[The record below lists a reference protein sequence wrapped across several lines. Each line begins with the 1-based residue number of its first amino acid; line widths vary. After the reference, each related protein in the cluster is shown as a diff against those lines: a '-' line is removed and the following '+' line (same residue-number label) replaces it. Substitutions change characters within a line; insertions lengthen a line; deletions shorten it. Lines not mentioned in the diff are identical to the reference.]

1 MTKAEA
7 RSNSSRP
14 PYDYVSLALQ
24 YPLPFHPP
32 SSHYFYQE
40 VSTMNLRKSITIAL
54 MGVLSFIIMFLEFPL
69 PIFPEFLKIDLS
81 DIPGII
87 VGFAFGPLSGVA
99 VELVKNIL
107 HLMRTTTGGVG
118 ELANFIVGSAFI
130 IPAALIYRKRQ
141 TTPAMIT
148 GFVLGTLSMALVGAI
163 ANYYILIPF
172 YQNFMPLEAIIG
184 MAAAVNALVVDLKT
198 YILYVVIPF
207 NVIKGVAISI
217 LTALV
222 YKRVSSVVL
231 KNISNQKWASR

>member
-1 MTKAEA
+1 
-7 RSNSSRP
+7 
-14 PYDYVSLALQ
+14 
-24 YPLPFHPP
+24 
-32 SSHYFYQE
+32 
-40 VSTMNLRKSITIAL
+40 MNLRKSITIAL

-141 TTPAMIT
+141 SAAAMIF
-148 GFVLGTLSMALVGAI
+148 GFVLGTLSMAAVGAI

-184 MAAAVNALVVDLKT
+184 MAAAVNSLVVDLKS

-222 YKRVSSVVL
+222 YKRVSTVVL
-231 KNISNQKWASR
+231 KNISNQKWAAR

>member
-1 MTKAEA
+1 
-7 RSNSSRP
+7 
-14 PYDYVSLALQ
+14 
-24 YPLPFHPP
+24 
-32 SSHYFYQE
+32 
-40 VSTMNLRKSITIAL
+40 MNLRKTITIAL

-69 PIFPEFLKIDLS
+69 PMFPEFLKIDIS
-81 DIPGII
+81 DLPAII
-87 VGFAFGPLSGVA
+87 VGFAFGPMSGVA

-141 TTPAMIT
+141 SVASMIL
-148 GFVLGTLSMALVGAI
+148 GFVLGTLSMTLVGAL

-172 YQNFMPLEAIIG
+172 YQNFMPLDAIIG

-198 YILYVVIPF
+198 YILYVVVPF
-207 NVIKGVAISI
+207 NIIKGVAISI

-231 KNISNQKWASR
+231 KNIADQKYVGR